1 MQTTSSND
9 SNTRITIIV
18 VFLGCDPQFLPGPR
32 KKQTNHFPSTS
43 TCEVNYYHFLYP
55 IAQLFLWPGPQYPS
69 CCVNRRRNMAP
80 WEWWQWWKIMQIVT
94 LDIIING
101 YYHHHHHLHHMVVTN
116 NPIITL
122 GLPMMEWWEFS

>member
-1 MQTTSSND
+1 
-9 SNTRITIIV
+9 
-18 VFLGCDPQFLPGPR
+18 
-32 KKQTNHFPSTS
+32 
-43 TCEVNYYHFLYP
+43 
-55 IAQLFLWPGPQYPS
+55 
-69 CCVNRRRNMAP
+69 
-80 WEWWQWWKIMQIVT
+80 MQIVT